1 MTVDRWLLREF
12 TGPFLVGWLLLT
24 AVFAAFVAAGVLAD
38 AAVGEL
44 SATALW
50 RIVLLRCVIAAEVIV
65 PTALFFA
72 VLFVFERLNRD
83 RELVALLAGGFS
95 RLRLL
100 LPVALL
106 SLFVFVLVAA
116 LALLAR
122 PWAYRT
128 TYLLEELSSRPTV
141 TAMQAGSFYRLGG
154 DLVVTANEIEEGSG
168 RLRDVFARQNDG
180 ASLRLIRAEA
190 ARVSEADE
198 QGAQI
203 VEFVDGQAL
212 TVVLD
217 RVEGD
222 RRHRFDTLRYHW
234 VPEDFGR
241 RARNRR
247 ARTTADLMT
256 SDVPRDVAERQWRF
270 TLPFLTLG
278 MTLVA
283 GALGMMAVGRI
294 TAFRMVTSIVA
305 YVAVFNVAAGARSA
319 VENGNLPEMPGIFW
333 LPLVPALLIVVVLAL
348 ARTRT

>member
-1 MTVDRWLLREF
+1 MTVDRYLVRQF
-12 TGPFLVGWLLLT
+12 AGPFLIGSFLLT
-24 AVFAAFVAAGVLAD
+24 AIFAAFVAAGVLAD

-44 SATALW
+44 SAAALW
-50 RIVLLRCVIAAEVIV
+50 RLVLLRCVIAAEVVV

-106 SLFVFVLVAA
+106 ACAVFLIVAV
-116 LALLAR
+116 LALTAR

-128 TYLLEELSSRPTV
+128 TYLLEELASRPTV

-154 DLVVTANEIEEGSG
+154 DLVITAAAIDEESG
-168 RLRDVFARQNDG
+168 RLRDVFARLEDEG
-180 ASLRLIRAEA
+180 RLRIIRAETA
-190 ARVSEADE
+190 HVSEADARGS
-198 QGAQI
+198 QL
-203 VEFVDGQAL
+203 VEFEDGQAL
-212 TVVLD
+212 TITLGGGL
-217 RVEGD
+217 GD
-222 RRHRFDTLRYHW
+222 RRHRFDRLRYRW
-234 VPEDFGR
+234 LPEDFGR

-247 ARTTADLMT
+247 ARTTGELMD
-256 SDVPRDVAERQWRF
+256 SSVPRDIAERQWRF
-270 TLPFLTLG
+270 TLPLLTLG

-283 GALGMMAVGRI
+283 GAVGMLAVGRT
-294 TAFRMVTSIVA
+294 TAFRMIAAIVA

-319 VENGNLPEMPGIFW
+319 VENGNLPPVPGIYW
-333 LPLVPALLIVVVLAL
+333 LPLVPLLLMVLVLWL